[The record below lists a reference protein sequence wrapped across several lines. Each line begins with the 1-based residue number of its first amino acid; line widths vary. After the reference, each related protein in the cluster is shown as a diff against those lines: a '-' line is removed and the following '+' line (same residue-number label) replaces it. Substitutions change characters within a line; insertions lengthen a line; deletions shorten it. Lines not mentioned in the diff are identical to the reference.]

1 MGVALHFPS
10 FLIFIPLLFAV
21 VLILFVKKPNIARI
35 IALCMHAVLIA
46 VSVFLAVSLW
56 NYDGGYF
63 TYQMGSLPGPFGNEL
78 RAGMLEGVL
87 AVAFSS
93 IMFLII
99 LGTKKDVEK
108 DIAEHRRTLYFV
120 MLSLISASLMALTF
134 TNDIFTAFVF
144 VEICTIAACTIVAV
158 KENRATLKATIKY
171 LFLSIVASGLFL
183 LAVSI
188 LFSITG
194 HLEMS
199 SINTAIRGLVETGEF
214 DFPLIVVL
222 LLFVVGLS
230 IKGAL
235 FPFHTWLPDA
245 HGSATSPSSAV
256 LSALVLK
263 GYVIIVLKIIVR
275 MFGIDV
281 IADIGIFPVLFTLGI
296 IGMIAGSVM
305 ALFQKNIKRLVAYSS
320 VAQIGYIYM
329 GMGLASEAGFVVS
342 SYHIIVHA
350 ATKAMLF
357 VAAGALISTAGTYNL
372 DDMRGVARKN
382 KLAGIGF
389 VVGALSMV
397 GIPLFAG
404 FISKFYF
411 AGAAAQAD
419 TSIMILVFAVL
430 GISAFLNG
438 LYYFTAVVKLY
449 SKEKEGQEF
458 GPSKMAVSAKVA
470 MVCFIAANIA
480 LGVLFSPIMRALEA
494 GFGVLG

>member
-1 MGVALHFPS
+1 MGIAMHFPS
-10 FLIFIPLLFAV
+10 ALIFIPLLSSV
-21 VLILFVKKPNIARI
+21 IMTLLVKKPDVARI
-35 IALCMHAVLIA
+35 VTLIVHAILIAISVALAIAVL
-46 VSVFLAVSLW
+46 

-63 TYQMGSLPGPFGNEL
+63 IYQMGSLPGPFGNEI
-78 RAGMLEGVL
+78 RIGALEAIL
-87 AVAFSS
+87 AAVFTSV
-93 IMFLII
+93 MFLII
-99 LGTKKDVEK
+99 LATKKDVDK
-108 DIAEHRRTLYFV
+108 DISEHRRTLYLL
-120 MLSLISASLMALTF
+120 MLTLISASLLALTF

-144 VEICTIAACTIVAV
+144 IEVTTIAACTIVAI
-158 KENRATLKATIKY
+158 KENRATLKATVKY
-171 LFLSIVASGLFL
+171 LFLSIVGSGLFL
-183 LAVSI
+183 MAVSV
-188 LFSITG
+188 LFSLTG
-194 HLEMS
+194 QLEMS
-199 SINTAIRGLVETGEF
+199 SINGAISYLVESGDY
-214 DFPLIVVL
+214 DFPLIVTL
-222 LLFVVGLS
+222 LLFVVGLA
-230 IKGAL
+230 IKGAV

-245 HGSATSPSSAV
+245 HGSATTPSSAV

-263 GYVIIVLKIIVR
+263 GYILIVLKIIFR
-275 MFGIDV
+275 MYGIDAISEMGV
-281 IADIGIFPVLFTLGI
+281 FPVMFTLGI

-305 ALFQKNIKRLVAYSS
+305 AVFQKNIKRLVAYSS

-329 GMGLASEAGFVVS
+329 GMGLASDAGFVVS

-372 DDMRGVARKN
+372 DEMRGVARKN

-419 TSIMILVFAVL
+419 TGIMILVFAVL

-458 GPSKMAVSAKVA
+458 GPSKMAMSAKVA

-480 LGVLFSPIMRALEA
+480 LGVLFGPIMRALEV
-494 GFGVLG
+494 GFGVLS